1 MRSESSEQAVA
12 PEQYEPGSDAD
23 FERLYRNMYRRI
35 LGTLIPLLGDRAAA
49 EDCAQDTFER
59 AYKSWASWRPDAPV
73 EAWLHRIAINA
84 AISDRRR
91 YRIRQV
97 GELIKRLGRPS
108 PSPDPSALAERSDLI
123 RELRKLPTKQAAAL
137 VMRHYHGYTNREIAA
152 ALGVAEQTVASRMAA
167 ARKQLQVTLGD
178 LRESKTVDPA

>member
-1 MRSESSEQAVA
+1 M
-12 PEQYEPGSDAD
+12 PEQYEPGSEAD
-23 FERLYRNMYRRI
+23 FERLYRNTYRRI
-35 LGTLIPLLGDRAAA
+35 LGTLITVLGDRAAA

-73 EAWLHRIAINA
+73 EAWLHRIAINV

-91 YRIRQV
+91 YRLRQV
-97 GELIKRLGRPS
+97 GELVRRLGRPG
-108 PSPDPSALAERSDLI
+108 PAPDPTALAERSDLI
-123 RELRKLPTKQAAAL
+123 RELRKLPTKQAVAL

-167 ARKQLQVTLGD
+167 ARKRLQVTLAD
-178 LRESKTVDPA
+178 TREPKMVDPAL